1 MPPHRVPDVAVLVT
15 RPHPD
20 NAATAASLRARG
32 HDVVLA
38 PSLRFEPIPLPSDA
52 EAVYGAVIVTS
63 ANALRAVAPQLQ
75 DHPLLQLPLFA
86 VGEQTA
92 AAARRAGFV
101 KVVSADGDAQA
112 LRDCVLREVRRVPV
126 RDRRPLLYL
135 AGADISRDLAG
146 ELAARGIEMVTRTT
160 YRMVAIAD
168 LPPDVCDAFAAN
180 RIEAVLHYSAR
191 SADAFLE
198 AARAVGV
205 EISALAVPHCCISP
219 SVARVLREAGATR
232 VVVAASPKEDA
243 LLDALL
249 AVLPKSI

>member
-1 MPPHRVPDVAVLVT
+1 VAVLVT

-38 PSLRFEPIPLPSDA
+38 PSMRFEPIPLPSDA
-52 EAVYGAVIVTS
+52 EADYGAVIVTS

-101 KVVSADGDAQA
+101 KVISAGGDAKA
-112 LRDCVLREVRRVPV
+112 LRDCVLREVRAVRA
-126 RDRRPLLYL
+126 RDRSPLLYL

-146 ELAARGIEMVTRTT
+146 ELAARGLDVVTRTT
-160 YRMVAIAD
+160 YRMVPIAD

-191 SADAFLE
+191 SAGAFLE
-198 AARAVGV
+198 AARAAGV
-205 EISALAVPHCCISP
+205 EISALAIPHCCISP

-232 VVVAASPKEDA
+232 VVIAASPNEE
-243 LLDALL
+243 ALL
-249 AVLPKSI
+249 AVLPRSN

>member
-1 MPPHRVPDVAVLVT
+1 MTILVT

-20 NAATAASLRARG
+20 NAATAASLRGQG
-32 HDVVLA
+32 HDVMLA
-38 PSLRFEPIPLPSDA
+38 PSLRFEPIPLPVHA
-52 EAVYGAVIVTS
+52 EADYGAVIVTS

-75 DHPLLQLPLFA
+75 HHPLLQLPLFA

-101 KVVSADGDAQA
+101 TVISAGGDAEA
-112 LRDCVLREVRRVPV
+112 LRDCVLREARTA
-126 RDRRPLLYL
+126 RPLLYL

-146 ELAARGIEMVTRTT
+146 ELGARGVDVVTRTA

-168 LPPDVCDAFAAN
+168 LPPDTCDAFAAN

-191 SADAFLE
+191 SATAFLE
-198 AARAVGV
+198 AARAMGV

-232 VVVAASPKEDA
+232 VVVAASPNEDA
-243 LLDALL
+243 LLAALL
-249 AVLPKSI
+249 AALPKSM